1 MERLKEY
8 TVAPLEATSQTP
20 EAIISGI
27 LDDEIKARMIKVI
40 EIEAPIRQSLLYKR
54 TINSFSLQ
62 KVGSRIL
69 QKFDEIATSL
79 EFDYIEENGEKVYI
93 FGESQFFRPTPDS
106 EVRYSYQIPYI
117 EGANCIL
124 HILESRDKSSY
135 TQKELSY
142 IFSETM
148 GYQKLGAKV
157 LELFKESL
165 KDQRIKKNK
174 NGRVQK

>member
-40 EIEAPIRQSLLYKR
+40 KIEAPIRQSLLYKR

-79 EFDYIEENGEKVYI
+79 DFDYIEENGEKVYI

-142 IFSETM
+142 IFAETM